1 MPKISYDGKI
11 KIIDHG
17 KWQEWLFPSGFRHTE
32 GEIPEREQH
41 LFYQRYNPQAGR
53 ITHRASLDSLIELAQ
68 KRQRQ
73 EE

>member
-1 MPKISYDGKI
+1 
-11 KIIDHG
+11 
-17 KWQEWLFPSGFRHTE
+17 
-32 GEIPEREQH
+32 